1 MLQHK
6 ETTIQANLL
15 KYRENIDRESLD
27 KAIDKLNKIMK
38 KEIKK
43 AYKEAV
49 NNKITLKTNNTA
61 KIEKD
66 SIILQKVKDYTN
78 NRPKNI

>member
-1 MLQHK
+1 MKKRIEKVYK
-6 ETTIQANLL
+6 ET
-15 KYRENIDRESLD
+15 
-27 KAIDKLNKIMK
+27 
-38 KEIKK
+38 
-43 AYKEAV
+43 V
-49 NNKITLKTNNTA
+49 NNKIILKTNNTA